1 MSSAIFPANFPTLV
15 PPNFCTTQPR
25 ELSFFL
31 RGVGCVPLGM
41 TGRAAIV
48 QKAVAEVI
56 ELFGEEGSDERVT
69 LEKVVF
75 CSQAKPDSLK

>member
-1 MSSAIFPANFPTLV
+1 
-15 PPNFCTTQPR
+15 
-25 ELSFFL
+25 
-31 RGVGCVPLGM
+31 M